1 MSARRILFIQFEENQ
16 LTARTAALRKAG
28 YRVEGAKSLLGALRR
43 LSYDT
48 FDLILIGETVP
59 MSQLHLVLERIRE
72 STRSPVVLIC
82 SGEMPA
88 GTVVDA
94 VARQED
100 GEAALVSAIDR
111 LLLIA
116 PGKAS

>member
-1 MSARRILFIQFEENQ
+1 MSARRLLFIQYEENQ
-16 LTARTAALRKAG
+16 LTARTAALRQAG
-28 YRVEGAKSLLGALRR
+28 YRVEGAKTLLGALRW

-48 FDLILIGETVP
+48 FDLIVIGETVS

-82 SGEMPA
+82 RGEMPA

-94 VARQED
+94 VVRQED
-100 GEAALVSAIDR
+100 GGAALVGAIDR